1 MTAQHRWGVQA
12 LGQAVESGAPYAVLL
27 DGVDVIF
34 LRIRP
39 RWRNNKVYGWEVSY
53 CAKNVLSEAPSPYQI
68 LNRLMQEEP
77 EGAPA
82 WPTPAQMFLED
93 HSECPVSIEFVKALK
108 ASREA
113 KEEGGRPQVA
123 RATEANLGEP
133 IRPCFWPIG
142 WHSLGIGACMYSGF
156 LIG

>member
-34 LRIRP
+34 LRILP
-39 RWRNNKVYGWEVSY
+39 RWRSSKVYGWEVSY
-53 CAKNVLSEAPSPYQI
+53 SAMNALSKAPSPYQI
-68 LNRLMQEEP
+68 LDRLMQEEP
-77 EGAPA
+77 DSAPA

-93 HSECPVSIEFVKALK
+93 HPGCPVSIAFVKVLK

-113 KEEGGRPQVA
+113 KEEGGRPQVVYL
-123 RATEANLGEP
+123 TSNK
-133 IRPCFWPIG
+133 
-142 WHSLGIGACMYSGF
+142 
-156 LIG
+156 